1 MSEYLA
7 ADLPAGVGGQVVVLQ
22 IPGSLLIH
30 QTSAVKKAELEEKR
44 ENILVTQTQRP
55 DLHILHVLIL
65 AGCSSP
71 TAMHTEWSQMI
82 KCITCTVP
90 TLQHVAW

>member
-44 ENILVTQTQRP
+44 ENIY
-55 DLHILHVLIL
+55 
-65 AGCSSP
+65 
-71 TAMHTEWSQMI
+71 
-82 KCITCTVP
+82 
-90 TLQHVAW
+90 

>member
-1 MSEYLA
+1 MTLKVLDHALVFDVLGMSEYLA

-44 ENILVTQTQRP
+44 ENIY
-55 DLHILHVLIL
+55 
-65 AGCSSP
+65 
-71 TAMHTEWSQMI
+71 
-82 KCITCTVP
+82 
-90 TLQHVAW
+90 